1 VGLHDQLK
9 PFPCPHCGRS
19 FSRQDALS
27 RHLKIS
33 ETGRAACSALRE
45 GKAYDSGSSTKKRRS
60 SLHDTSYDPHID
72 SNIFFHH
79 EPNQMINLD
88 TPQIHDRNQT
98 QLLVQNKHLNQRVQ
112 SLEAQLHRQSM
123 HSKDLEEQVKQ
134 LEMEKEILRNL
145 LSDKSSPD
153 GSTNG
158 FGAMVSGS
166 FLQKV

>member
-1 VGLHDQLK
+1 MGLHDQLK

-45 GKAYDSGSSTKKRRS
+45 GKAYEPGSSTKKRRS
-60 SLHDTSYDPHID
+60 SLHDTSYDAHID

-79 EPNQMINLD
+79 EPNHMINLD
-88 TPQIHDRNQT
+88 TTHIHERNQT
-98 QLLVQNKHLNQRVQ
+98 QLLIQNKQLHQRVQ
-112 SLEAQLHRQSM
+112 SLEAQLLRQSM
-123 HSKDLEEQVKQ
+123 LSKELEEQVKQ

-153 GSTNG
+153 GSTG
-158 FGAMVSGS
+158 FGTVVSGS